1 MNRASAP
8 EAANATEHTSPIPYP
23 CHSEPGAK
31 PGEEPAVP
39 ATALVERTLLS
50 VALDL
55 DFEVERAPSPAAFDV
70 ALAGVPHFSRTLRE
84 VGFHNSQPHGISI
97 PPKIAPQV
105 QRWKS
110 GASAPR
116 NAHTIRNRASALVDF
131 GCKHFLIARP
141 AGKRK
146 ARPGKPPHALAPK
159 APLTSNAC
167 APCATTKSTSRR
179 SPSSANRS
187 GPQPSSP
194 CRNQKTA

>member
-1 MNRASAP
+1 MPS
-8 EAANATEHTSPIPYP
+8 TSQK
-23 CHSEPGAK
+23 PGA
-31 PGEEPAVP
+31 PFLAHFARGGDS
-39 ATALVERTLLS
+39 TTLNCPRHCSCGTDTPCPLPLTLILILMWS
-50 VALDL
+50 G
-55 DFEVERAPSPAAFDV
+55 RR
-70 ALAGVPHFSRTLRE
+70 VPHFSRTLRE
-84 VGFHNSQPHGISI
+84 VGFHNSQPNGISI
-97 PPKIAPQV
+97 PAENAPQA

-110 GASAPR
+110 GTSAPR

-167 APCATTKSTSRR
+167 APCAIPKSTSPT

-194 CRNQKTA
+194 CRNQRTA